1 MLRAFVALFVAL
13 VCIVP
18 IRSVA
23 DSLQIDAS
31 RIKNAPIHYVQ
42 YSSLRE
48 FPAPVITWRRAGLA
62 SGIGEIEEIKA
73 RIIIPA
79 IVESTRPVSAIV
91 VEFQHADP
99 GAIVVVIIWS
109 DGDSREALIS
119 RNERDHYDP
128 DAYKVLF
135 AKPTP

>member
-1 MLRAFVALFVAL
+1 
-13 VCIVP
+13 
-18 IRSVA
+18 
-23 DSLQIDAS
+23 
-31 RIKNAPIHYVQ
+31 
-42 YSSLRE
+42 
-48 FPAPVITWRRAGLA
+48 
-62 SGIGEIEEIKA
+62 
-73 RIIIPA
+73 
-79 IVESTRPVSAIV
+79 VESTRPVSAIV

-99 GAIVVVIIWS
+99 RAIVVVIIWS